1 MSKTAKKKDV
11 LKRLNR
17 IKKNRFFTRLI
28 LYVGASAATL
38 MSPGRPGVSA
48 NSYNPDMITRNI
60 KNISFN
66 KLNKEAEISK
76 RADWFFDN
84 AIDSLRRQYNEFT
97 SLKKSQQNKMIK
109 EHFFGDLNIKGGNTF
124 YCLAATMSNYARN
137 NKITPDLTEILP
149 DLSSEN
155 SYIKAHCKGFVDYML
170 KKSKQEY
177 DNKFV
182 IKSANLKKEIDK
194 VGKGAIFIIE
204 SKENNSSGYH
214 AITYIGKDDKGV
226 AQFMSYNSERIT
238 PLSYW
243 NKGAPVKG
251 YAVDLYGMYKALW
264 EKKTQNC
271 NKMEFL
277 AMMYQNRE
285 NPLLPKFEPIK
296 AKEASLPVSSL
307 YVKKAKALAPLK
319 VKSSDIPVWTAVG
332 KKRKSGPVFFIAKNK
347 IALKR
352 KFQLA
357 ARWTRNKAQKKKN
370 AEFEKLAAFFEH
382 PKKGT
387 TYDATPLF
395 ADYKYKTI

>member
-1 MSKTAKKKDV
+1 MSKTASKKEV

-17 IKKNRFFTRLI
+17 IKKNRFFTRMM

-38 MSPGRPGVSA
+38 ISPVRQDAAA
-48 NSYNPDMITRNI
+48 NSYSSEFLAKNI
-60 KNISFN
+60 KNISIN
-66 KLNKEAEISK
+66 TVNKEEEISK

-84 AIDSLRRQYNEFT
+84 ALDSLRRQYEEFT
-97 SLKKSQQNKMIK
+97 SLKKHQQNKMIQEK
-109 EHFFGDLNIKGGNTF
+109 FFGGLNIKGGNTF

-137 NKITPDLTEILP
+137 NRLSPDLTDILP
-149 DLSSEN
+149 DMSTDDC
-155 SYIKAHCKGFVDYML
+155 YTKAHCKGFVDFML
-170 KKSKQEY
+170 RKSKKEY

-182 IKSANLKKEIDK
+182 IKSTNLNKEIDK

-214 AITYIGKDDKGV
+214 AITYLGKDENGV
-226 AQFMSYNSERIT
+226 AQFMSYNREKIT

-251 YAVDLYGMYKALW
+251 YAVDLYGMYKASW

-277 AMMYQNRE
+277 ALMYQNRE
-285 NPLLPKFEPIK
+285 NPFEPKFK
-296 AKEASLPVSSL
+296 QLKNKEFSLPVSSL
-307 YVKKAKALAPLK
+307 AVKKNLAAAPLK
-319 VKSSDIPVWTAVG
+319 VSKAAAPVWTAVG

-357 ARWTRNKAQKKKN
+357 TRWTRNKAQERKN
-370 AEFEKLAAFFEH
+370 AEIEKLAAFFDQ
-382 PKKGT
+382 PKKGS
-387 TYDATPLF
+387 TYNAAPLF
-395 ADYKYKTI
+395 ANYKYKTI

>member
-1 MSKTAKKKDV
+1 MSKTASKKEV

-17 IKKNRFFTRLI
+17 IKKNRFFTRMM

-38 MSPGRPGVSA
+38 ISPVRQDAAA
-48 NSYNPDMITRNI
+48 NSYNSEFLARNI
-60 KNISFN
+60 KNISIN
-66 KLNKEAEISK
+66 TVNKEEEISK

-84 AIDSLRRQYNEFT
+84 ALDSLRSQYEEFT
-97 SLKKSQQNKMIK
+97 SLKKRQQNKMIQEK
-109 EHFFGDLNIKGGNTF
+109 FFGGLNIKGGNTF

-137 NKITPDLTEILP
+137 NRLSPDLTDILP
-149 DLSSEN
+149 DMSTDD
-155 SYIKAHCKGFVDYML
+155 SYTKAHCKGFVDFML
-170 KKSKQEY
+170 RKSKKEY

-182 IKSANLKKEIDK
+182 IKSANLNKEIDK

-214 AITYIGKDDKGV
+214 AITYLGKDENGV
-226 AQFMSYNSERIT
+226 AQFMSYNREKIT

-251 YAVDLYGMYKALW
+251 YAVDLYGMYKASW

-277 AMMYQNRE
+277 ALMYQNRE
-285 NPLLPKFEPIK
+285 NPFEPKFK
-296 AKEASLPVSSL
+296 QLKNKEFSLPVSSL
-307 YVKKAKALAPLK
+307 AVKKTLAAAPLK
-319 VKSSDIPVWTAVG
+319 VSKVAAPVWTAVG

-357 ARWTRNKAQKKKN
+357 TRWTRNKAQERKN
-370 AEFEKLAAFFEH
+370 AEMEKLAAFFDR
-382 PKKGT
+382 PKKGS
-387 TYDATPLF
+387 TYNAAPLF
-395 ADYKYKTI
+395 ANYNYKTI

>member
-1 MSKTAKKKDV
+1 MTKTAKKKDV

-28 LYVGASAATL
+28 LCVGASAATL
-38 MSPGRPGVSA
+38 ISPGRPGASA
-48 NSYNPDMITRNI
+48 MTYNPNQIARTI
-60 KNISFN
+60 KNIPFSN
-66 KLNKEAEISK
+66 VNREAEIAK

-84 AIDSLRRQYNEFT
+84 AIDSLRRQYDEFT
-97 SLKKSQQNKMIK
+97 SLKKSQKNKMIK
-109 EHFFGDLNIKGGNTF
+109 EKFFGDLNIKGGNTF
-124 YCLAATMSNYARN
+124 YCPAATISNYARSN
-137 NKITPDLTEILP
+137 QISQDLADILP
-149 DLSSEN
+149 DLSSGD
-155 SYIKAHCKGFVDYML
+155 SYTKAHCKGFVDYML

-182 IKSANLKKEIDK
+182 IKSSNLKKEIDK

-238 PLSYW
+238 PLSFW

-251 YAVDLYGMYKALW
+251 YVVDLYGMYKASL

-271 NKMEFL
+271 NKVEFL

-285 NPLLPKFEPIK
+285 NPQMPNIK
-296 AKEASLPVSSL
+296 KIKSRVSSLPVSSL
-307 YVKKAKALAPLK
+307 QVQKTLMIAPVKTKKTET
-319 VKSSDIPVWTAVG
+319 PVWTAVS
-332 KKRKSGPVFFIAKNK
+332 KKRKSGPVFFLAKNK
-347 IALKR
+347 IVLKR

-357 ARWTRNKAQKKKN
+357 ARWTRNKAQERKN
-370 AEFEKLAAFFEH
+370 AEFEKLVAFFDR
-382 PKKGT
+382 PKDDS
-387 TYDATPLF
+387 TYDARPLF
-395 ADYKYKTI
+395 AKYKYKAI

>member
-1 MSKTAKKKDV
+1 MSKTASKKEV

-17 IKKNRFFTRLI
+17 IKKNRFFTRMM

-38 MSPGRPGVSA
+38 ISPVRQDAAA
-48 NSYNPDMITRNI
+48 NSYSSEFLARNI
-60 KNISFN
+60 KNISIN
-66 KLNKEAEISK
+66 TVNKEEEISK

-84 AIDSLRRQYNEFT
+84 ALDSLRSQYEEFT
-97 SLKKSQQNKMIK
+97 SLKKRQQNKMIQEK
-109 EHFFGDLNIKGGNTF
+109 FFGGLNIKGGNTF

-137 NKITPDLTEILP
+137 NRLSPDLTDILP
-149 DLSSEN
+149 DMSTDD
-155 SYIKAHCKGFVDYML
+155 SYTKAHCKGFIDFML
-170 KKSKQEY
+170 RKSKKEY

-182 IKSANLKKEIDK
+182 IKSANLNKEIDK

-214 AITYIGKDDKGV
+214 AITYLGKDENGV
-226 AQFMSYNSERIT
+226 AQFMSYNREKIT

-251 YAVDLYGMYKALW
+251 YAVDLYGMYKASW

-271 NKMEFL
+271 NKIEFL
-277 AMMYQNRE
+277 ALMYQNRE
-285 NPLLPKFEPIK
+285 NPFEPKFK
-296 AKEASLPVSSL
+296 QLKNKEFSLPVSSL
-307 YVKKAKALAPLK
+307 AVKKTLAAAPLK
-319 VKSSDIPVWTAVG
+319 VSKAASPVWTAVG

-357 ARWTRNKAQKKKN
+357 TRWTRNKAQERKN
-370 AEFEKLAAFFEH
+370 AEIEKLAAFFDR
-382 PKKGT
+382 PKKGS
-387 TYDATPLF
+387 TYNAAPLF
-395 ADYKYKTI
+395 ANYNYKTI

>member
-1 MSKTAKKKDV
+1 MNKTAKKKDV

-28 LYVGASAATL
+28 LYVSASAATL
-38 MSPGRPGVSA
+38 MSPGRPDAAA
-48 NSYNPDMITRNI
+48 NSYNPDIIARNI
-60 KNISFN
+60 KNLSFGSI
-66 KLNKEAEISK
+66 NKETEISK

-109 EHFFGDLNIKGGNTF
+109 EKFFGGLNIKGGNTF
-124 YCLAATMSNYARN
+124 YCLAATMSNYARSSASH
-137 NKITPDLTEILP
+137 DLGDILP

-155 SYIKAHCKGFVDYML
+155 SYTKAHCKGFVDYML

-251 YAVDLYGMYKALW
+251 YAIDLYGMYKALW

-285 NPLLPKFEPIK
+285 NPFEPKIEPLK
-296 AKEASLPVSSL
+296 VKEPSLPVSSL

-319 VKSSDIPVWTAVG
+319 VKSSDMPVWTAVG

-395 ADYKYKTI
+395 ADYKYKAI

>member
-1 MSKTAKKKDV
+1 MSKTASKKEV

-17 IKKNRFFTRLI
+17 IKKNRFFTRMM

-38 MSPGRPGVSA
+38 ISPVRQDA
-48 NSYNPDMITRNI
+48 AAKSYNAGFWAGNIRNV
-60 KNISFN
+60 SFN
-66 KLNKEAEISK
+66 AVNKEEEISK

-84 AIDSLRRQYNEFT
+84 ALDSLRRQYEEFT
-97 SLKKSQQNKMIK
+97 SLKKRQQNKMIQEK
-109 EHFFGDLNIKGGNTF
+109 FFGGLNIKGGNTF

-137 NKITPDLTEILP
+137 SRLSPDLTDILP
-149 DLSSEN
+149 DLSTDD
-155 SYIKAHCKGFVDYML
+155 SYTKAHCKGFVDFML
-170 KKSKQEY
+170 RKSKKEY

-182 IKSANLKKEIDK
+182 IKSSNLNKEIDK

-204 SKENNSSGYH
+204 SRENNSSGYH
-214 AITYIGKDDKGV
+214 AITYLGKDEKGV
-226 AQFMSYNSERIT
+226 AQFMSYNREKIT

-251 YAVDLYGMYKALW
+251 YAVDLYGMYKASW

-277 AMMYQNRE
+277 ALMYQNRE
-285 NPLLPKFEPIK
+285 NPFEPK
-296 AKEASLPVSSL
+296 LELLKPQEHTLPVSSVF
-307 YVKKAKALAPLK
+307 VKKAVAVAPLK
-319 VKSSDIPVWTAVG
+319 VAKADVPVWTAVS

-357 ARWTRNKAQKKKN
+357 SRWTRDKAQERKN
-370 AEFEKLAAFFEH
+370 AELEKLAAFFDR
-382 PKKGT
+382 PKKGSA
-387 TYDATPLF
+387 YNAAPLF
-395 ADYKYKTI
+395 ANYNYKII

>member
-1 MSKTAKKKDV
+1 MSKTASKKEV

-17 IKKNRFFTRLI
+17 IKKNRFFTRMM

-38 MSPGRPGVSA
+38 ISPVRQDA
-48 NSYNPDMITRNI
+48 TAKSYNAGFGAENIRNV
-60 KNISFN
+60 SFN
-66 KLNKEAEISK
+66 AVNKEEEISK

-84 AIDSLRRQYNEFT
+84 ALDSLRRQYEEFT
-97 SLKKSQQNKMIK
+97 SLKKRQQNKMIQEK
-109 EHFFGDLNIKGGNTF
+109 FFGGLNIKGGNTF

-137 NKITPDLTEILP
+137 SRLSPDLTDILP
-149 DLSSEN
+149 DLSTDD
-155 SYIKAHCKGFVDYML
+155 SYTKAHCKGFVDFML
-170 KKSKQEY
+170 RKSKKEY

-182 IKSANLKKEIDK
+182 IKSSNLNKEIDK

-204 SKENNSSGYH
+204 SKKNNSSGYH
-214 AITYIGKDDKGV
+214 AITYLGKDEKGV
-226 AQFMSYNSERIT
+226 AQFMSYNREKIT

-251 YAVDLYGMYKALW
+251 YAVDLYGMYKASW

-277 AMMYQNRE
+277 ALMYQNRE
-285 NPLLPKFEPIK
+285 NPLEPKLELLKPQEHI
-296 AKEASLPVSSL
+296 LPVSSVF
-307 YVKKAKALAPLK
+307 VKKAVAVAPLK
-319 VKSSDIPVWTAVG
+319 VAKADVPVWTTVS

-357 ARWTRNKAQKKKN
+357 SRWTRNKAQERKN
-370 AEFEKLAAFFEH
+370 AELEKLAAFFDR
-382 PKKGT
+382 PKKGS
-387 TYDATPLF
+387 TYNAAPLF
-395 ADYKYKTI
+395 ANYNYKII

>member
-1 MSKTAKKKDV
+1 MSKTASKKEV

-17 IKKNRFFTRLI
+17 IKKNRFFTRMM

-38 MSPGRPGVSA
+38 ISPVRQDAAA
-48 NSYNPDMITRNI
+48 NSYNSEFLARNI
-60 KNISFN
+60 KNISIN
-66 KLNKEAEISK
+66 TVNKEEEISK

-84 AIDSLRRQYNEFT
+84 ALDSLRSQYEEFT
-97 SLKKSQQNKMIK
+97 SLKKRQQNKMIQEK
-109 EHFFGDLNIKGGNTF
+109 FFGGLNIKGGNTF

-137 NKITPDLTEILP
+137 NRLSPDLTDILP
-149 DLSSEN
+149 DMSTDD
-155 SYIKAHCKGFVDYML
+155 SYTKAHCKGFVDFML
-170 KKSKQEY
+170 RKSKKEY

-182 IKSANLKKEIDK
+182 IKSANLNKEIDK

-214 AITYIGKDDKGV
+214 AITYLGKDENGV
-226 AQFMSYNSERIT
+226 AQFMSYNREKIT

-251 YAVDLYGMYKALW
+251 YAVDLYGMYKASW

-277 AMMYQNRE
+277 ALMYQNRE
-285 NPLLPKFEPIK
+285 NPFEPKFK
-296 AKEASLPVSSL
+296 QLKNKEFSLPVSSL
-307 YVKKAKALAPLK
+307 AVKKTLAATPLK
-319 VKSSDIPVWTAVG
+319 VSKVAAPVWTAVG

-357 ARWTRNKAQKKKN
+357 TRWTRNKAQERKN
-370 AEFEKLAAFFEH
+370 AEMEKLAAFFDR
-382 PKKGT
+382 PKKGS
-387 TYDATPLF
+387 TYNAAPLF
-395 ADYKYKTI
+395 ANYNYKTI